1 MKISNNSA
9 REVQSTSQSQSSFD
23 VDAHKRA
30 SWTRILSFGSQA
42 DPGYAE
48 QMRAMNGRED
58 EDPQRQDP
66 PTFGSS

>member
-1 MKISNNSA
+1 MRT
-9 REVQSTSQSQSSFD
+9 REL
-23 VDAHKRA
+23 HGPGYY
-30 SWTRILSFGSQA
+30 LFGSQA

-66 PTFGSS
+66 PTGDMMLLLSEQRHIP